1 MGRDPAYGVWGLRVR
16 GDREAGARI
25 RFSSFAA
32 DRIQERASSNAPEF
46 GIGLGGSLRLGRS
59 CLGVALCLFGAGA
72 AAAQSELPVPTQ
84 TPLEIDFS
92 RDPILNLAQRETASD
107 LFRTTVEAAVRRHP
121 ATDES
126 RAGVDEAGAGVEGA
140 RESRYPSVD
149 IQLSTYRVLSREF
162 SDDPNNI
169 IERSRAPSRTDALVS
184 VQQTLLDFGAGS
196 GRVRAAGARLRA
208 AGAELEATADRV
220 ALSTI
225 AGWYDVFGYR
235 ALTQLSEAY
244 AANLREMRAAVEL
257 RVRQGASAEGDLA
270 QADVYIARADTRLA
284 QFRRQLANAEAIFAA
299 WTGMPVPE
307 TLDRAPT
314 PALAVA
320 TRDDAELA
328 AAGVAT
334 VRSAEANA
342 EAARQDA
349 RSARAERLPQVTAG
363 VDAGRYGVFE
373 TDRDYDIRGRVGVR
387 YRLFGGIDS
396 RAEEYSARA
405 RSADARADRIRE
417 EAERDA
423 VVALSDVEA
432 LERQLQAL
440 EASYM
445 SSRRSR
451 DVIIERFR
459 VSRGTLFDVAVAED
473 AYFDS
478 ATAYIQSLTELDAA
492 RYVLLSRTGRL
503 LDTLRIAP
511 ISLGRH
517 E

>member
-1 MGRDPAYGVWGLRVR
+1 MPFGLP
-16 GDREAGARI
+16 GA
-25 RFSSFAA
+25 FVYSPGS
-32 DRIQERASSNAPEF
+32 
-46 GIGLGGSLRLGRS
+46 GIGLGESLRLGRF
-59 CLGVALCLFGAGA
+59 CLCAVLCLSGAGA
-72 AAAQSELPVPTQ
+72 AFAQSELPAPTQ
-84 TPLEIDFS
+84 TPLTIDFS
-92 RDPILNLAQRETASD
+92 NDPILTLARREAPTG
-107 LFRTTVEAAVRRHP
+107 LFRATVEAAVRRHP
-121 ATDES
+121 ATGES

-149 IQLSTYRVLSREF
+149 VNVSSYRVISREF

-208 AGAELEATADRV
+208 AGAELEATADRI

-244 AANLREMRAAVEL
+244 AANLRGMRESVEMRVS
-257 RVRQGASAEGDLA
+257 QGASAEGDLA

-284 QFRRQLANAEAIFAA
+284 QFRRQLANAEATFAA
-299 WTGMPVPE
+299 WTGMPVPDALE
-307 TLDRAPT
+307 RAPT
-314 PALAVA
+314 PLVAVA
-320 TRDDAELA
+320 SREDAELA
-328 AAGVAT
+328 AADVAA
-334 VRSAEANA
+334 VRGAQASA

-363 VDAGRYGVFE
+363 IDAGRYGVFE
-373 TDRDYDIRGRVGVR
+373 TDRDYDIRGRVGLR
-387 YRLFGGIDS
+387 YRIFGGTDARS
-396 RAEEYSARA
+396 EEYSARA

-423 VVALSDVEA
+423 VIALSDVQA
-432 LERQLQAL
+432 LERQLEAL

-459 VSRGTLFDVAVAED
+459 ASRGTLFDVAIAED

-503 LDTLRIAP
+503 LETLDIAP